1 MIAQRNRSDNGV
13 LKWNET
19 WGKRSERLVIT
30 FKFSCNF
37 GPSCVHLNSEHWSHL
52 RGRGRYWT
60 EHGKEQWLLN
70 SIDFKREN
78 LLPDV
83 RLYFFLISPFLKS
96 PFICCVQSPKIY
108 IKTFKRR
115 RWCPCQMQ
123 EYLFYPCDWHRLME
137 SVWIGKIL
145 PQPDWAGHCPAWE
158 GERREIEL
166 NIPTFNIYWPIFS
179 PVFPLAV
186 TWNVCFAVNVSLCWD
201 GDGVN
206 LEFRQRGLAASK
218 GWQSEG
224 GMARPVAMAR
234 QALQLTLHQAGLW
247 STFAT

>member
-1 MIAQRNRSDNGV
+1 MLCPISKDIYQDLQKKKVMSMQNAGISV
-13 LKWNET
+13 L
-19 WGKRSERLVIT
+19 
-30 FKFSCNF
+30 
-37 GPSCVHLNSEHWSHL
+37 
-52 RGRGRYWT
+52 
-60 EHGKEQWLLN
+60 
-70 SIDFKREN
+70 
-78 LLPDV
+78 
-83 RLYFFLISPFLKS
+83 
-96 PFICCVQSPKIY
+96 
-108 IKTFKRR
+108 
-115 RWCPCQMQ
+115 
-123 EYLFYPCDWHRLME
+123 
-137 SVWIGKIL
+137 SVWLAPFNGICLNWKNIA
-145 PQPDWAGHCPAWE
+145 PADRAGHCPAWE